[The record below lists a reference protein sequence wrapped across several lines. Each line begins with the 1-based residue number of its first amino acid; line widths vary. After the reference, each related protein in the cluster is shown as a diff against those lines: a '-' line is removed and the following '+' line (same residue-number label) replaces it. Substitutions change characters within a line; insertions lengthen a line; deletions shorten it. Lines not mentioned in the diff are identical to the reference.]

1 MQNYDERRLRMRTK
15 FDEIFGP
22 TVAGDLMESL
32 PPFDWT
38 QIATKDDLD
47 RGLAN
52 VNGRFDNVERRLDLI
67 DQRFDGIDRRF
78 ESLDKEFA
86 AIDRQFETVDKRFD
100 TIDRQFETVDKR
112 FDTLEKSINSKVA
125 VAAVTFGATMTGMFA
140 GLVTILG

>member
-1 MQNYDERRLRMRTK
+1 MQNYDDRRLRMRTK
-15 FDEIFGP
+15 FDEVLGP

-52 VNGRFDNVERRLDLI
+52 VHGRIANVERRLDLM

-78 ESLDKEFA
+78 D
-86 AIDRQFETVDKRFD
+86 TVDMRFD
-100 TIDRQFETVDKR
+100 TVDKR

-125 VAAVTFGATMTGMFA
+125 VAAITFGATMTGMFA

>member
-1 MQNYDERRLRMRTK
+1 MGSGEATMQNYDERRLRMRTK

-47 RGLAN
+47 RGLAIVNERIAN
-52 VNGRFDNVERRLDLI
+52 VDQKFDGRFDNVERRLDLM
-67 DQRFDGIDRRF
+67 DQRFGQIDR
-78 ESLDKEFA
+78 EIASLDTK
-86 AIDRQFETVDKRFD
+86 VDKRF
-100 TIDRQFETVDKR
+100 E
-112 FDTLEKSINSKVA
+112 TLEKSINSKVA

>member
-52 VNGRFDNVERRLDLI
+52 VNGRIANVERRLDLM
-67 DQRFDGIDRRF
+67 DQRFGQIDRR
-78 ESLDKEFA
+78 
-86 AIDRQFETVDKRFD
+86 
-100 TIDRQFETVDKR
+100 FETVDKR

>member
-52 VNGRFDNVERRLDLI
+52 VNGRFDNVERRLDLM
-67 DQRFDGIDRRF
+67 DQRFGQIDR
-78 ESLDKEFA
+78 EIASLDTK
-86 AIDRQFETVDKRFD
+86 
-100 TIDRQFETVDKR
+100 VDKR

>member
-47 RGLAN
+47 RGLAIVNERIAN
-52 VNGRFDNVERRLDLI
+52 VDQKFDGRFDNVERRLDLM
-67 DQRFDGIDRRF
+67 DQRFGQIDR
-78 ESLDKEFA
+78 EIASLDTK
-86 AIDRQFETVDKRFD
+86 
-100 TIDRQFETVDKR
+100 VDKR

>member
-47 RGLAN
+47 RGLAI
-52 VNGRFDNVERRLDLI
+52 VNERIANFDRKFDGRFDNVERRLDLM
-67 DQRFDGIDRRF
+67 DQRFGQIDRR
-78 ESLDKEFA
+78 
-86 AIDRQFETVDKRFD
+86 FETVDKRFD
-100 TIDRQFETVDKR
+100 TVDKR

>member
-1 MQNYDERRLRMRTK
+1 
-15 FDEIFGP
+15 
-22 TVAGDLMESL
+22 MESL

-52 VNGRFDNVERRLDLI
+52 VNGRIANVERRLDLM
-67 DQRFDGIDRRF
+67 DQRFGQIDR
-78 ESLDKEFA
+78 EIASLDTK
-86 AIDRQFETVDKRFD
+86 
-100 TIDRQFETVDKR
+100 VDKR

>member
-47 RGLAN
+47 RGLAI
-52 VNGRFDNVERRLDLI
+52 VNERIANFDRKFDGRFDNVERRLDLM
-67 DQRFDGIDRRF
+67 DQRFGQIDR
-78 ESLDKEFA
+78 EIASLDTK
-86 AIDRQFETVDKRFD
+86 
-100 TIDRQFETVDKR
+100 VDKR

>member
-52 VNGRFDNVERRLDLI
+52 VNGRFDNVERRLDLM
-67 DQRFDGIDRRF
+67 DQRFGQIDR
-78 ESLDKEFA
+78 EIASLDTK
-86 AIDRQFETVDKRFD
+86 
-100 TIDRQFETVDKR
+100 VDKR

-125 VAAVTFGATMTGMFA
+125 IAAVTFGATMTGMFA

>member
-1 MQNYDERRLRMRTK
+1 MQNYDERRLRMRPK

-52 VNGRFDNVERRLDLI
+52 VNGRFDNVERRLDLM
-67 DQRFDGIDRRF
+67 DQRFGQIDR
-78 ESLDKEFA
+78 EIASLDTK
-86 AIDRQFETVDKRFD
+86 
-100 TIDRQFETVDKR
+100 VDKR

>member
-52 VNGRFDNVERRLDLI
+52 VNERIANIDQKFDGRFDNVERRLDLM
-67 DQRFDGIDRRF
+67 DQRFDGIDRR
-78 ESLDKEFA
+78 
-86 AIDRQFETVDKRFD
+86 FETVDKRFD

>member
-1 MQNYDERRLRMRTK
+1 MQSYDERRLRMRTK

-52 VNGRFDNVERRLDLI
+52 VNGRFDNVERRLDLM
-67 DQRFDGIDRRF
+67 DQRFGQIDR
-78 ESLDKEFA
+78 EIASLDTK
-86 AIDRQFETVDKRFD
+86 
-100 TIDRQFETVDKR
+100 VDKR